1 MPGQES
7 RPEVLTA
14 VLSGDKRPSPEQEAR
29 LLKFLQRKYGE
40 NTVLVWE
47 ENPKEKR
54 GFTLKVGAETYDWS
68 IDGRLGQLRASL
80 RGEDRGS
87 DTSKIL
93 PMLKEAVEDWQLM
106 AVAQEYGKVKTVGD
120 GIAVLSGLENVEYGE
135 ILEFSSGVR
144 GLVQDLREDEVG
156 CILFGDES
164 GIHENSH
171 AYRTGKTA
179 GIPVG
184 EEFLGRVIDPLGAPI
199 DGRGKIEASSYRMV
213 EAPAPGIIDR
223 QPVDTPMETG
233 ILAID
238 TMFPI
243 GRGQRELIIGDRQTG
258 KTAIALDTII
268 NQKGKDV
275 VCIYVAIGQKAS
287 SVAQLVDTLRAHGA
301 MDYTIVVC
309 ATASDTAPVQYIAPY
324 AGCAMGEYFMRKGK
338 DVLIIYDDLSKHA
351 VAYRTMSLLLGRPP
365 GREAYPGD
373 VFYLHSRLL
382 ERAARLADDLGGGSI
397 TALPIIE
404 TQAGDVSA
412 YIPTNIISIT
422 DGQIYLESNLF
433 FSGQRPAVNVGLSV
447 SRVGGD
453 AQTKAVKK
461 ATGSMKLDLEQYREM
476 EVFTQFSSDLDDTT
490 KRQLQYGA
498 GLMRLLRQP
507 QYQPLNQHQQ
517 VTVLTAALNHVMQ
530 DVPLDHMSEFKTGLI
545 RYVEIHAKDAC
556 DEIERTGQLNQFI
569 TDAILKT
576 SRDYLDVFMREKARA
591 EA

>member
-1 MPGQES
+1 MPGNEN

-14 VLSGDKRPSPEQEAR
+14 VLSGDKRPTPDQEAR
-29 LLKFLQRKYGE
+29 LLKFVQKKYGE

-47 ENPKEKR
+47 EDPKEKR
-54 GFTLKVGAETYDWS
+54 GFTLKIGAETYDWS
-68 IDGRLGQLRASL
+68 IDGRLGQLRATL
-80 RGEDRGS
+80 RGEDRGA

-93 PMLKEAVEDWQLM
+93 PMLKETLSEWKLM

-171 AYRTGKTA
+171 AYRTGRTA

-184 EEFLGRVIDPLGAPI
+184 EEYLGRVIDPLGAPI
-199 DGRGKIEASSYRMV
+199 DGRGPINASSYRMV

-287 SVAQLVDTLRAHGA
+287 SVAQLVDTLRAHSA

-324 AGCAMGEYFMRKGK
+324 AGCAMGEYFMRNGK
-338 DVLIIYDDLSKHA
+338 DVLIVYDDLSKHA

-490 KRQLQYGA
+490 KRQLTYGA

-507 QYQPLNQHQQ
+507 QYHPLSQHQQ
-517 VTVLTAALNHVMQ
+517 VTVLTAALNRVMQ
-530 DVPLDHMSEFKTGLI
+530 DVPLDSMGEFKDGLI
-545 RYVEIHAKDAC
+545 RYVEIHAKEAC
-556 DEIERTGQLNQFI
+556 DEIEAKGQLNQFI
-569 TDAILKT
+569 TDAILKA